1 MPQSDNLYHY
11 LAYAVIIVVTFII
24 LKSPKKK

>member
-1 MPQSDNLYHY
+1 MPQSDNLYYY
-11 LAYAVIIVVTFII
+11 LAYAIILVTFFIV